1 MVWSCRWLP
10 VTSLMCHALLYACS
24 TDTTPVLLLAL
35 VHSWKEFG
43 KARIECLEGCRY
55 GVFVCSNT
63 SRLLVK
69 TSGPWCQPTTAPMAW
84 TSLPRR
90 CDTTT
95 VDLTWERDATLPEI
109 MAVSVQPVESCKWK
123 LTVLNETSSAGHKVK
138 ILGFMVAEE
147 NDRMRAD
154 MIFDA
159 RS

>member
-1 MVWSCRWLP
+1 
-10 VTSLMCHALLYACS
+10 
-24 TDTTPVLLLAL
+24 
-35 VHSWKEFG
+35 
-43 KARIECLEGCRY
+43 
-55 GVFVCSNT
+55 
-63 SRLLVK
+63 
-69 TSGPWCQPTTAPMAW
+69 MAW

-138 ILGFMVAEE
+138 ILGFRVAEE